1 MVALMNM
8 RVFLLGALMA
18 TVLTSTVVRAE
29 LVVEVTQGSSE
40 PTPIAVVPF
49 QWNGAGAL
57 PEDVAQIVE
66 QDLSRSGLFTT
77 LSRDLMLSLPSDR
90 SKIFFRD
97 WRMTQSDFLVVGRIE
112 PMSATRVSIQYELYD
127 VLKEENIMIQPLESE
142 ISQLRDASHFI
153 ADQIYQ
159 ALTGNRGAFSTRIVY
174 VTAQQVATEAA
185 RYRLEMA
192 DWDGNRPRVILES
205 REPIMSPSWSADG
218 KKIAYVSFETGRPAI
233 YVQYLATGKRERIQS
248 FSGLNG
254 APAWSPDGQ
263 QLALVLS
270 KDGNPE
276 IYVLDVSTGELQ
288 RVTNHYG
295 IDTEPSWSPDGQ
307 SLVFTSDRGGSPQIY
322 RLFLSTRQLERVTY
336 EGNYN
341 ARASITPDGRFLAMV
356 HRSGGS
362 GNRFSVAV
370 LDLKTDRLDI
380 LTETGLEESPTI
392 APNASVV
399 LYATQEGTQGV
410 LSAVSL
416 DGQVRFRM
424 PNTRGDVRAPA
435 WSPYLY

>member
-1 MVALMNM
+1 
-8 RVFLLGALMA
+8 
-18 TVLTSTVVRAE
+18 
-29 LVVEVTQGSSE
+29 
-40 PTPIAVVPF
+40 
-49 QWNGAGAL
+49 
-57 PEDVAQIVE
+57 
-66 QDLSRSGLFTT
+66 
-77 LSRDLMLSLPSDR
+77 
-90 SKIFFRD
+90 
-97 WRMTQSDFLVVGRIE
+97 
-112 PMSATRVSIQYELYD
+112 
-127 VLKEENIMIQPLESE
+127 MIQPLESE
-142 ISQLRDASHFI
+142 ISQLRDAAHFI

-174 VTAQQVATEAA
+174 VTAERVTSQTA

-248 FSGLNG
+248 FKGLNG
-254 APAWSPDGQ
+254 APAWSPDGTK
-263 QLALVLS
+263 LALVLS

-276 IYVLDVSTGELQ
+276 IYVLNVVNGDLQ

-295 IDTEPSWSPDGQ
+295 IDTEPSWAPDGQ

-322 RLFLSTRQLERVTY
+322 RLYLATRQMERLTY

-341 ARASITPDGRFLAMV
+341 ARASITPDGRFLALI
-356 HRSGGS
+356 HRSAGS
-362 GNRFSVAV
+362 GNKFAVSV
-370 LDLKTDRLDI
+370 LDLKTQRLDI

-399 LYATQEGTQGV
+399 LYATQEGTRGV

-424 PNTRGDVRAPA
+424 PSTGGDVRAPS

>member
-1 MVALMNM
+1 MVSLKAL
-8 RVFLLGALMA
+8 RRLVVSVLLLPALA
-18 TVLTSTVVRAE
+18 QAE
-29 LVVEVTQGSSE
+29 LVVEVTQGSTE
-40 PTPIAVVPF
+40 PTPVAVVPF
-49 QWNGAGAL
+49 KWAGKAAL
-57 PEDVAQIVE
+57 PEDVAEIID

-77 LSRDLMLSLPSDR
+77 LPRAAMLSLPSER
-90 SKIFFRD
+90 SQIFFRD
-97 WRMTQSDFLVVGRIE
+97 WRMTKSDFLVVGKIE
-112 PMSATRVSIQYELYD
+112 PVSATRVALKYELYD

-142 ISQLRDASHFI
+142 VSQLRDAAHFI

-174 VTAQQVATEAA
+174 VTAERVTSQTA

-218 KKIAYVSFETGRPAI
+218 KKIAYVSFETGRPSI

-248 FSGLNG
+248 FKGLNG
-254 APAWSPDGQ
+254 APAWSPDGTK
-263 QLALVLS
+263 LALVLS

-276 IYVLDVSTGELQ
+276 IYVLNVVNGDLQ

-295 IDTEPSWSPDGQ
+295 IDTEPSWAPDGQ

-322 RLFLSTRQLERVTY
+322 RLYLATRQMERLTY

-341 ARASITPDGRFLAMV
+341 ARASITPDGRFLALI
-356 HRSGGS
+356 HRSAGS
-362 GNRFSVAV
+362 GNKFAVSV
-370 LDLKTDRLDI
+370 LDLKTQRLDI

-399 LYATQEGTQGV
+399 LYATQEGTRGV

-424 PNTRGDVRAPA
+424 PSTGGDVRAPS